1 MSAASVEQ
9 PSQESFDVEQFLAA
23 EKSKGLLRLTTAGSV
38 DDGKSTLIGRLLH
51 DAKGAYEDQLK
62 SAVRGGQIDFSL
74 LTDGLR
80 AEREQGITIDVA
92 YRYFA
97 TPKRKFILADTP
109 GHEQYTRNMA
119 TGASTAELAII
130 LLDAHRGLTTQSRR
144 HAFIAALLGIPYFVI
159 AVNKMDL
166 VGYDQEVFNRIRA
179 EFEPFLERIGASNY
193 YFLPLSAL
201 KGDNVVEPGTHMPWF
216 KGPCL
221 LEYLENVETE
231 NRSIHAP
238 FRMAV
243 QRVVRPDQTFRGY
256 AGQIGSG
263 TIRPGDEVLALPS
276 GRRTK
281 VRRVVTFD
289 GDLESGHAPMSV
301 TLTLADEIDISRG
314 DMIASGAPPQAT
326 KTFDATMVWFDAH
339 PLDPAHDYLVKH
351 TSNTVPARVDGVRH
365 LVNVATL
372 DTEPAASLAMNEIG
386 VVRIAA
392 AKPLFFDPY
401 KDNRVTGSFILIDR
415 KTNHTAGAGMILAA
429 AEGSLEDAA
438 NRLVRL
444 VRAAVPKGSQLDLPS
459 DDAQAIEV
467 VRGLLKGVL
476 K

>member
-1 MSAASVEQ
+1 MSAAFVE
-9 PSQESFDVEQFLAA
+9 PSQQFDIEQFLAA
-23 EKSKGLLRLTTAGSV
+23 EESKGLLRLTTAGSV

-62 SAVRGGQIDFSL
+62 SATRGGEIDFSL

-144 HAFIAALLGIPYFVI
+144 HAFIATMLGIPNFVI

-166 VGYDQEVFNRIRA
+166 TGYDQEVFNRIRE
-179 EFEPFLERIGASNY
+179 EFEPFLKRIGAPPS
-193 YFLPLSAL
+193 YFVPLSAL
-201 KGDNVVEPGTHMPWF
+201 KGDNVVAKGTHMPWF
-216 KGPCL
+216 DGPCL
-221 LEYLENVETE
+221 LEYLETVETAD
-231 NRSIHAP
+231 RTTKAP

-243 QRVVRPDQTFRGY
+243 QRVVRPDQNFRGY

-263 TIRPGDEVLALPS
+263 TIRPGDEVLAQPS
-276 GRRTK
+276 GRRSK

-289 GDLESGHAPMSV
+289 GDLEMAHAPMSV

-314 DMIASGAPPQAT
+314 DMLSSGAPPQSA
-326 KTFDATMVWFDAH
+326 KIFDATMVWFDAH
-339 PLDPAHDYLVKH
+339 ALDPAHDYLVKH
-351 TSNTVPARVDGVRH
+351 TSQTVAARVDGVRH
-365 LVNVATL
+365 LINVATL
-372 DTEPAASLAMNEIG
+372 GTEPANSLAMNEIG
-386 VVRIAA
+386 VVRIAT

-401 KDNRVTGSFILIDR
+401 AENRVTGSFILIDR
-415 KTNHTAGAGMILAA
+415 KTNHTAGAGMILSA
-429 AEGSLEDAA
+429 AEGSLEEAA
-438 NRLVRL
+438 DRLVRL
-444 VRAAVPKGSQLDLPS
+444 VRAAVPQGAQLNLPA
-459 DDAQAIEV
+459 DDAQAMDV
-467 VRGLLKGVL
+467 VRGILRGLLK
-476 K
+476 